1 MILIIDDDKAVRLSL
16 SVMLRREGYETES
29 VASPDEALAV
39 VRSRSDLQLMIM
51 DMNFSR
57 YTSGEEGLEL
67 LRKVKILRREVPVIL
82 ITAWGSI
89 PLAVEGMK
97 HGAFDFI
104 TKPWDNRVFVRQVR
118 TALDLAGRNVTT
130 ESARS
135 GKNSFRSPEIIGD
148 SRQMRE
154 LLATAARVAAT
165 DASVLI
171 LGENG
176 TGKEMVAQA
185 IHRNSNRRKGNLVTV
200 NLGGIPRELFESEMF
215 GHVRGSFTGAVADR
229 MGRFEMADGGTIFLD
244 EVGEMDLSC
253 QVKLLRVLQE
263 HTFER
268 LGESAQRRSDF
279 RVIAATNADLAAM
292 VREHTFREDLYYR
305 LNLITLRI
313 PPLRERRSD
322 IPLLARHFARL
333 YGESAGIGVPELSGD
348 SLEYLS
354 SLPFPGNIRELKNLV
369 ERTMLVSG
377 SDRPLTADDFRRN
390 VISEPSLAPQPE
402 AITLDD
408 VERQTITAAMEK
420 FHGNVSHVAE
430 ALGVT
435 RQTLY
440 RKLEKYGLR

>member
-16 SVMLRREGYETES
+16 SVLLRREGYEVES
-29 VASPDEALAV
+29 VSAPDEALAL
-39 VRSRSDLQLMIM
+39 VRGRSDLQLMIM

-57 YTSGEEGLEL
+57 YTSGEEGIEL
-67 LRKVKILRREVPVIL
+67 LRKVKILQPDVPVIL

-104 TKPWDNRVFVRQVR
+104 TKPWDNRAFLRQVK
-118 TALDLAGRNVTT
+118 TALELAEKSDGSSVSP
-130 ESARS
+130 SAKKR
-135 GKNSFRSPEIIGD
+135 FQSPEIIGE
-148 SRQMRE
+148 SKEMRA

-176 TGKEMVAQA
+176 TGKEMIAQA
-185 IHRNSNRRKGNLVTV
+185 IHRNSNRRNGNLVTV

-215 GHVRGSFTGAVADR
+215 GHVKGSFTGAVADR
-229 MGRFEMADGGTIFLD
+229 VGRFEMADGGTIFLD
-244 EVGEMDLSC
+244 EVGEIDLSC

-268 LGESAQRRSDF
+268 LGESSQRRSDF

-292 VREHTFREDLYYR
+292 VRDHTFREDLYYR
-305 LNLITLRI
+305 LNLITLRV

-322 IPLLARHFARL
+322 IPLLARHFARK
-333 YGESAGIGVPELSGD
+333 YAESVGADMPVISD
-348 SLEYLS
+348 DALEYLA

-369 ERTMLVSG
+369 ERTMLVSSAG
-377 SDRPLTADDFRRN
+377 SHMTADDFRRN
-390 VISEPSLAPQPE
+390 VISEPSLVAQEE
-402 AITLDD
+402 AMTLDD
-408 VERQTITAAMEK
+408 VERRTIILAMEK
-420 FHGNVSHVAE
+420 YHGNVSHMAD
-430 ALGVT
+430 ALGIT

-440 RKLEKYGLR
+440 RKLEKFGLK